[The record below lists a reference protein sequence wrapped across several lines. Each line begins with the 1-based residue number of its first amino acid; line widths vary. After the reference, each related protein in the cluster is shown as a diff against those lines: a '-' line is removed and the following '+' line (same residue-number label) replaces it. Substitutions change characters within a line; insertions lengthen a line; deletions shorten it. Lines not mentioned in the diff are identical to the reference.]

1 LAKRLSEKQ
10 KEEISLRFTK
20 GENIESLSRLF
31 DCNKLTITRN
41 LKKTLGDSVYQNLIK
56 KFKTDSNIHLIKE
69 NVSKKNDQDNQ
80 INTFQEDLTK
90 KDKEEFF
97 SEMQFVEVTP
107 LNLEIDNLPQKELS
121 SKPISE
127 IEFPTI
133 VYIIVDKKIELEIK
147 ILKDYP
153 QWHFLPNEDLDRKT
167 IEIFNDLQTAK
178 KFCNKEKKVIK
189 VPNSNV
195 FKIVAP
201 VLLSRGI
208 SRIINDEQLV
218 AL

>member
-1 LAKRLSEKQ
+1 MAKRLSEKQ

-20 GENIESLSRLF
+20 GENIESLSILF

-56 KFKTDSNIHLIKE
+56 KFKTDSDINLIKE
-69 NVSKKNDQDNQ
+69 NWSNKYDQDNQ
-80 INTFQEDLTK
+80 INTFQEDSIK

-127 IEFPTI
+127 IEFQTI
-133 VYIIVDKKIELEIK
+133 VYIIVNKKIELEIK

-178 KFCNKEKKVIK
+178 KFCNKEQKVIK

-201 VLLSRGI
+201 VLLSKGI

>member
-1 LAKRLSEKQ
+1 
-10 KEEISLRFTK
+10 
-20 GENIESLSRLF
+20 
-31 DCNKLTITRN
+31 
-41 LKKTLGDSVYQNLIK
+41 
-56 KFKTDSNIHLIKE
+56 
-69 NVSKKNDQDNQ
+69 
-80 INTFQEDLTK
+80 
-90 KDKEEFF
+90 
-97 SEMQFVEVTP
+97 MVE
-107 LNLEIDNLPQKELS
+107 
-121 SKPISE
+121 KPISE

-133 VYIIVDKKIELEIK
+133 VYIIVDKKIELDIK

-153 QWHFLPNEDLDRKT
+153 QWHFLPNEDLGRKT

-178 KFCNKEKKVIK
+178 KFCNKEQKVIK

-208 SRIINDEQLV
+208 SRIINHEQLV

>member
-1 LAKRLSEKQ
+1 MAKRLSEKQ

-153 QWHFLPNEDLDRKT
+153 QWHFLPNEDLNRKT
-167 IEIFNDLQTAK
+167 IEIFNDLHTAK
-178 KFCNKEKKVIK
+178 KFCKKEQKVIK
-189 VPNSNV
+189 VPNSNI
-195 FKIVAP
+195 FKIVARF
-201 VLLSRGI
+201 LLSRGI
-208 SRIINDEQLV
+208 SRIVNDEQLI

>member
-1 LAKRLSEKQ
+1 MAKRLSEKQ
-10 KEEISLRFTK
+10 KEEISLKFTQ
-20 GENIESLSRLF
+20 GENIESLSKLF
-31 DCNKLTITRN
+31 ECSKLTITRN
-41 LKKTLGDSVYQNLIK
+41 LKKILGDSVYQNLIK
-56 KFKTDSNIHLIKE
+56 KFKTDSDIDVIKE
-69 NVSKKNDQDNQ
+69 YRSKKNHQDNP
-80 INTFQEDLTK
+80 INNFEEDSTRN
-90 KDKEEFF
+90 DVEEFF

-107 LNLEIDNLPQKELS
+107 LNLEIDNVPQKELS

-127 IEFPTI
+127 IEFPII

-147 ILKDYP
+147 YLKDYP
-153 QWHFLPNEDLDRKT
+153 QWHFLPKEDLGRKA

-178 KFCNKEKKVIK
+178 KSCSKGQKVLK

>member
-1 LAKRLSEKQ
+1 MAKRLSEKQ
-10 KEEISLRFTK
+10 KEEISLRFIK

-31 DCNKLTITRN
+31 GCNKLTITRN

-56 KFKTDSNIHLIKE
+56 KFKTDSDIHLIRE
-69 NVSKKNDQDNQ
+69 NGSKKKDQDNQ
-80 INTFQEDLTK
+80 INTFPEDLIK

-133 VYIIVDKKIELEIK
+133 VYIIVNKKIELEIK

-178 KFCNKEKKVIK
+178 KFCNKEQKVIK

-201 VLLSRGI
+201 VLLSKGI